1 MRLLK
6 NGEEMDLF
14 GKKEEKKE
22 ESTSTENEED
32 SGSDSKEG
40 KYGEPCSLC
49 GKAPTD
55 KKWGGQFFH
64 RKCFRK
70 LKRGAKGML

>member
-1 MRLLK
+1 
-6 NGEEMDLF
+6 MDLF

-22 ESTSTENEED
+22 STANDSASESE
-32 SGSDSKEG
+32 SDSKEG

-64 RKCFRK
+64 RKCFRQLRK
-70 LKRGAKGML
+70 GASRMI